1 MKTLLKIDL
10 QLFAEEAAATDTQ
23 EKNDET
29 SSVNNE
35 DVTEPKQPEEEHT
48 SENKVETE
56 DPFEISDEI
65 KRLVAQEN
73 NIALEEEK
81 SAEETKEPAETTEN
95 KPAKAE
101 EKEETAPPDYKKLYE
116 ELLAKRQTQQQAQQ
130 TVRKT
135 EPQADINQIVGNN
148 LANNTPAQM
157 PNSSLLANIKITPEL
172 SKAIEDM
179 AFNRAVQMTGMT
191 QDALDALEYAEDD
204 DANKKQFETAKAI
217 AKSAVMNDLNNRFM
231 QMQQQAQAQAQQQQE
246 NIKDMQAFSQEIMQV
261 DNYQDICNYATG
273 EFIKT
278 LPPAHQQAIRD
289 AYIRADRGTNSVQ
302 DNMILRS
309 FWKAG
314 LNAYNNAHAMQTQPK
329 QNQAAATNTEKI
341 NNKMTQRNKMPRVA
355 QLNSSGDANKNLWT
369 LDKIN
374 SMIDKGQFD
383 EIPREIVEQVMEGT
397 LQ

>member
-1 MKTLLKIDL
+1 MKTLLMLDL
-10 QLFAEEAAATDTQ
+10 QLFAEEATATDTQ
-23 EKNDET
+23 KNNDET

-73 NIALEEEK
+73 NIALKEEK
-81 SAEETKEPAETTEN
+81 SAEEIKEPAETTEN
-95 KPAKAE
+95 NPTKAE

-116 ELLAKRQTQQQAQQ
+116 ELLAKQQTQQQAQQ
-130 TVRKT
+130 TVHKT

-148 LANNTPAQM
+148 LANNAPAQM

-191 QDALDALEYAEDD
+191 QDALDALEYAEDN

-374 SMIDKGQFD
+374 TMIDKGQFN
-383 EIPREIVEQVMEGT
+383 EIPREIVKQVMEGS

>member
-1 MKTLLKIDL
+1 MKDLLMLDL
-10 QLFAEEAAATDTQ
+10 QLFAEEATVTDTQ
-23 EKNDET
+23 KNNDET

-81 SAEETKEPAETTEN
+81 SAEETKKPAETTEN
-95 KPAKAE
+95 KPTKAE

-374 SMIDKGQFD
+374 SMIDKGQFN

>member
-23 EKNDET
+23 ENNDET

-35 DVTEPKQPEEEHT
+35 DVTKPKQPEEEHT

-73 NIALEEEK
+73 NIALKEEK
-81 SAEETKEPAETTEN
+81 SAEEIKEPAETTEN
-95 KPAKAE
+95 NPTKAE

-116 ELLAKRQTQQQAQQ
+116 ELLAKQQTQQQAQQ
-130 TVRKT
+130 TVHKT

-148 LANNTPAQM
+148 LANNAPAQM

-217 AKSAVMNDLNNRFM
+217 AKSAVMNDFHNRFM
-231 QMQQQAQAQAQQQQE
+231 QMHQQAQAQAQQQQE

>member
-10 QLFAEEAAATDTQ
+10 QLFAEETAATDIT
-23 EKNDET
+23 ENNDET
-29 SSVNNE
+29 SVNNV
-35 DVTEPKQPEEEHT
+35 DVTEPKQVEEAHT
-48 SENKVETE
+48 SENNAETE

-81 SAEETKEPAETTEN
+81 SAEETKKPAETTEN
-95 KPAKAE
+95 EPTKAE
-101 EKEETAPPDYKKLYE
+101 EKEETSPPDYKKLYE
-116 ELLAKRQTQQQAQQ
+116 ELLAKQQEQQPTQQP
-130 TVRKT
+130 VHKT

-148 LANNTPAQM
+148 LANNAPAQM

-329 QNQAAATNTEKI
+329 QNQAAATDTEKI

-374 SMIDKGQFD
+374 SMIDKGQFN

>member
-23 EKNDET
+23 ENNDET

-35 DVTEPKQPEEEHT
+35 DVTKPKQPEEEHT

-95 KPAKAE
+95 KPTKAE

-116 ELLAKRQTQQQAQQ
+116 ELLAKQQTQQQAQQ
-130 TVRKT
+130 TVHKT

-148 LANNTPAQM
+148 LANNAPAQM

-231 QMQQQAQAQAQQQQE
+231 QMQQQVQAQAKQQQE

-261 DNYQDICNYATG
+261 ENYQDICNYATG

-329 QNQAAATNTEKI
+329 QNQAATTNTEKI

-374 SMIDKGQFD
+374 SMIDKGQFN